1 VEGKAVALAR
11 ITARISLPIALVL
24 GLVLTTAAPV
34 AAGTTEYDRLYDTA
48 MSKIGA
54 NYVHYA
60 KGPNTF
66 DCVGF
71 VWWVYKTNN
80 LQDRIG
86 GTRGVKSYYNWFR
99 DRGLV
104 STSNPRVGDL
114 VIWGKFKHI
123 GMYIGNGKAI
133 SALVQPYGVK
143 VHPVKGYLNVKFKA
157 YLHTQISR

>member
-1 VEGKAVALAR
+1 MA
-11 ITARISLPIALVL
+11 
-24 GLVLTTAAPV
+24 TAAPV
-34 AAGTTEYDRLYDTA
+34 AAAETEYESVRQLA

-54 NYVHYA
+54 NWVHYA

-71 VWWVYKTNN
+71 VWYIYKMND

-86 GTRGVKSYYNWFR
+86 GYRGVKAYHNWFQE
-99 DRGLV
+99 RGLV
-104 STSNPRVGDL
+104 STSNPRLGDL

-123 GMYIGNGKAI
+123 GMYIGDGMAI

-143 VHPVKGYLNVKFKA
+143 VHPVKGYLNVKFKE
-157 YLHTQISR
+157 YLHTQITR